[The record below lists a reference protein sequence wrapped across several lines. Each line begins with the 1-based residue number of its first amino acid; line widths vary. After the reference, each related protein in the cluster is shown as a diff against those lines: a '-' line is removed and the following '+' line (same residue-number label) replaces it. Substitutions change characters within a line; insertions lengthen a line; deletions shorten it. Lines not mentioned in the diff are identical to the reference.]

1 MADIFGTLYGGFASP
16 KETKG
21 EARLDAFIK
30 KFGGI
35 FFPFLLC
42 LTLMSAGLYIF
53 TENVIDIFTIIAAAE
68 AAGCFALFGRLRKL
82 KHGGVVYFAMLVA
95 VMIIFNFLI
104 MLSGPREFVEW
115 FFSGGQS
122 VDTRPVFLI
131 AFIWFFGFFFC
142 SVIYYFT
149 QVIYRSAAVVL
160 ISLIPPALSV
170 KVTVALPS
178 YFPFILA
185 GINLIL
191 FIYYSRQ
198 AFIGKSRSGKSSA
211 ALVVYTDFAA
221 AAVLLALILPKPTE
235 TPYYERFEYYMSFFQ
250 IGGER
255 ETQMNGSYSRYSGN
269 ADDMLNGES
278 RLLYYIN
285 TSSPVYMKTQ
295 VFNDYDSENN
305 RWDSGD
311 ENLNGSKKWQDAAQL
326 LNFQKLGSAFE
337 KVNSYD
343 GEFYEEYP
351 AAELF
356 SGITEAESFSLVYPR
371 DYPAIYVLAP
381 LRSTLASVSNTGAR
395 FTART
400 DSGEI
405 FTNLAYLPP
414 NAEYTIRYYTEN
426 ILDELISRG
435 ACDISEED
443 FGDMLN
449 YAETE
454 LYFSDSE
461 SEEYKT
467 VSAFLE
473 EYENAVNYRQDH
485 HTEVSPEITELSQT
499 LTAGLEYDYQKAEA
513 IEQYFYNNGFIYSLA
528 YRPPEGMD
536 TAEYFIFESRTGT
549 CSDFATAFTLLA
561 RAAGL
566 SVRYA
571 EGFVP
576 DAGEEPVENSYF
588 IYTENA
594 HAYPEVYIS
603 GAGWKIYEP
612 TVPDLT
618 GGAGD
623 SDENNADDALT
634 AIFTAIIAV
643 IAGGIFILLIILRP
657 KIAEGIF
664 RIRLKFA
671 DNSAAVKL
679 LYNRH
684 ARILGEKTETDTSS
698 MTAEEVAGMTFEKT
712 NIPLEP
718 LTGSFTEVCYGG
730 REISDENL
738 QTAYDCYKKQR
749 KELFR
754 KNKKRKDR

>member
-1 MADIFGTLYGGFASP
+1 MADIFRTLYGGFASP
-16 KETKG
+16 AETSG

-68 AAGCFALFGRLRKL
+68 IVGCFALLGRLRKI
-82 KHGGVVYFAMLVA
+82 KHGGAVYFALLVA
-95 VMIIFNFLI
+95 VMIVFNFLI
-104 MLSGPREFVEW
+104 MFSGPREFVEW

-131 AFIWFFGFFFC
+131 TFIWFFGFFFC

-160 ISLIPPALSV
+160 ISLIPLALSV
-170 KVTVALPS
+170 KVTVALPG

-185 GINLIL
+185 GIDLIL

-198 AFIGKSRSGKSSA
+198 AFLGKSRLGKSSA
-211 ALVVYTDFAA
+211 ALIVYTDFAV

-250 IGGER
+250 FGGER

-278 RLLYYIN
+278 RLLYYIS
-285 TSSPVYMKTQ
+285 TGSPVYMKTQ
-295 VFNDYDSENN
+295 VFDNYDSENN
-305 RWDSGD
+305 RWDSGEGD
-311 ENLNGSKKWQDAAQL
+311 LNGSKNWQDNAQL
-326 LNFQKLGSAFE
+326 LNFQKLDSAFR
-337 KVNSYD
+337 KVSED
-343 GEFYEEYP
+343 DKEFYGKYP
-351 AAELF
+351 AAKLLN
-356 SGITEAESFSLVYPR
+356 GISEAESFSIIYPR
-371 DYPAIYVLAP
+371 NYAAIYVLAP
-381 LRSTLASVSNTGAR
+381 LRSTSAITSNTGAR
-395 FTART
+395 YTART
-400 DSGEI
+400 ASGEI

-414 NAEYTIRYYTEN
+414 NAEYSVRYYTEN
-426 ILDELISRG
+426 IFDELISRG
-435 ACDISEED
+435 VCDISED
-443 FGDMLN
+443 DLGDMLN

-473 EYENAVNYRQDH
+473 EYENAVNYREDH
-485 HTEVSPEITELSQT
+485 PTEVSPEILELSQEI
-499 LTAGLEYDYQKAEA
+499 TAGLEYDYQKAEA
-513 IEQYFYNNGFIYSLA
+513 IEKYFYNNGFIYSLA

-536 TAEYFIFESRTGT
+536 TAEYFLFESKTGT

-576 DAGEEPVENSYF
+576 DASEEPMENSYF

-594 HAYPEVYIS
+594 HAYPEVYIA

-618 GGAGD
+618 GGNGD
-623 SDENNADDALT
+623 PDGNNADDALT
-634 AIFTAIIAV
+634 AIFTAVIAV
-643 IAGGIFILLIILRP
+643 IVGGIFILLMIFRP

-664 RIRLKFA
+664 RMRLRFA

-684 ARILGEKTETDTSS
+684 ARILGEKAETDTSS

-712 NIPLEP
+712 NIPLLP
-718 LTGSFTEVCYGG
+718 LTESFTEVCYGG
-730 REISDENL
+730 REISAEKR
-738 QTAYDCYKKQR
+738 QAAYDCYKKQR